1 MNNYKDA
8 LVELRLKL
16 NVSQE
21 ELAKLLGVSFSSVNR
36 WENGRHEPTKIA
48 KAKLK
53 KLFVENEICL
63 NDTPESSISN
73 LKR

>member
-1 MNNYKDA
+1 MDNYKDA

-53 KLFVENEICL
+53 KLFKENEIEL
-63 NDTPESSISN
+63 ED
-73 LKR
+73 

>member
-1 MNNYKDA
+1 MDNYKDA

-36 WENGRHEPTKIA
+36 WENGRHEPTKIV

-53 KLFVENEICL
+53 KMFKENGIGME
-63 NDTPESSISN
+63 D
-73 LKR
+73 

>member
-1 MNNYKDA
+1 MDNYKDA

-53 KLFVENEICL
+53 KMFKENGIGME
-63 NDTPESSISN
+63 D
-73 LKR
+73 